1 MHPNKNALGNSCA
14 NTKVAANAMK
24 RRIYNILTESKK
36 SGVLSWYFDVFIITL
51 IILNV
56 IAIVL
61 ESIEPLR
68 QQFQTQ
74 FDYFELFS
82 VIVFTV
88 EYFLRIWTA
97 NLIPEYKKPIT
108 GNLKF
113 ALTPLAIIDLL
124 AFLPFYLPF
133 VGVDLRLLRMLR
145 IFRIFRLFKIARY
158 IEALS
163 FITRVFKKKK
173 EELIISLI
181 FTVFLLFIAST
192 LMYYVENE
200 SQPENFSSIPETM
213 WWGIATLTTV
223 GYGDIYPITPLGQFL
238 GGVIAIIGIGLFA
251 LPTGILAS
259 GFSDEISRRK
269 LQDDYCSTCGQT
281 IKKEQ
286 NEI

>member
-1 MHPNKNALGNSCA
+1 MLRENCN
-14 NTKVAANAMK
+14 VMK
-24 RRIYNILTESKK
+24 RRIFDILTVSKK
-36 SGVLSWYFDVFIITL
+36 SGDLSWTFDMFIISL
-51 IILNV
+51 IFLNV
-56 IAIVL
+56 LAIIL

-68 QQFQTQ
+68 LRFQSQ
-74 FDYFELFS
+74 FDNFELFS
-82 VIVFTV
+82 VVIFTV
-88 EYFLRIWTA
+88 EYILRFWTA
-97 NLIPEYKKPIT
+97 NLIPKFKKPIT
-108 GNLKF
+108 GNLKY
-113 ALTPLAIIDLL
+113 ALTPLSVIDLL
-124 AFLPFYLPF
+124 AFLPYYLPF
-133 VGVDLRLLRMLR
+133 VGIDLRLLRILR
-145 IFRIFRLFKIARY
+145 LFRIFRLFKIARY

-163 FITRVFKKKK
+163 YITRVFKKKK
-173 EELIISLI
+173 EELFISFI
-181 FTVFLLFIAST
+181 FTVFLLLIAST

-200 SQPENFSSIPETM
+200 SQPENFSNIPETM

-269 LQDDYCSTCGQT
+269 LQDDYCSTCGQA

>member
-1 MHPNKNALGNSCA
+1 M
-14 NTKVAANAMK
+14 KV
-24 RRIYNILTESKK
+24 RIYNILTVSKK
-36 SGVLSWYFDVFIITL
+36 PGDLSWYFDMFIIIL

-68 QQFQTQ
+68 KQFQIQ
-74 FDYFELFS
+74 FDYFEFFS
-82 VIVFTV
+82 VIVFTI
-88 EYFLRIWTA
+88 EYILRIWTA
-97 NLIPEYKKPIT
+97 NLIPEYKKRIT

-133 VGVDLRLLRMLR
+133 IGIDLRLLRILR
-145 IFRIFRLFKIARY
+145 IFRVFRLFKIARY

-163 FITRVFKKKK
+163 FIIQVFKKKK
-173 EELIISLI
+173 EELVISLI
-181 FTVFLLFIAST
+181 FTVFLLLITST

-223 GYGDIYPITPLGQFL
+223 GYGDIYPITPFGQFL

-259 GFSDEISRRK
+259 GFSEEISRRK
-269 LQDDYCSTCGQT
+269 LQDDYCSTCSQI
-281 IKKEQ
+281 IKK
-286 NEI
+286 N

>member
-1 MHPNKNALGNSCA
+1 
-14 NTKVAANAMK
+14 
-24 RRIYNILTESKK
+24 
-36 SGVLSWYFDVFIITL
+36 
-51 IILNV
+51 LNV

-74 FDYFELFS
+74 FDYFEIFS
-82 VIVFTV
+82 VIVFTA
-88 EYFLRIWTA
+88 EYILRVWTA
-97 NLIPEYKKPIT
+97 NLIPEFKKPIT
-108 GNLKF
+108 GNLKY
-113 ALTPLAIIDLL
+113 ALTPLAIIDFL

-173 EELIISLI
+173 EELVISLI
-181 FTVFLLFIAST
+181 FTVFLLLIAST

-238 GGVIAIIGIGLFA
+238 GGLIAIIGIGLFA

>member
-1 MHPNKNALGNSCA
+1 
-14 NTKVAANAMK
+14 MK
-24 RRIYNILTESKK
+24 RRIHNILTVSNK
-36 SGVLSWYFDVFIITL
+36 SGDLSWFFDLFIITL

-56 IAIVL
+56 VAIVL

-68 QQFQTQ
+68 QEFRIA
-74 FDYFELFS
+74 FDYFEIFS

-88 EYFLRIWTA
+88 EYILRIWTA
-97 NLIPEYKKPIT
+97 NLIPEYKKIIS
-108 GNLKF
+108 GNIRY
-113 ALTPLAIIDLL
+113 ALSPLAIIDLL

-145 IFRIFRLFKIARY
+145 IFRVFRLFKIARY

-173 EELIISLI
+173 EELVISLI
-181 FTVFLLFIAST
+181 FTVFLLLVAATF
-192 LMYYVENE
+192 MYYIENE
-200 SQPENFSSIPETM
+200 IQPEKFSSIPETM

-238 GGVIAIIGIGLFA
+238 GGIIAIIGIGLFA

-269 LQDDYCSTCGQT
+269 NQSDCCSNCGQT
-281 IKKEQ
+281 LKVKEPN
-286 NEI
+286 NEIRRVKPNTND